1 MTKWLA
7 MLMACLALA
16 LAAAGCGDDDDE
28 GGGGGEATEEP
39 APTGDGKE
47 DAAEPGGKTVE
58 VSMQN
63 IAFDPE
69 SVTVDKGGTVR
80 WTNEESVGHD
90 VTKTGGPGPEFSSG
104 DPGGMG
110 QGDSYEETFQTAGKI
125 QYVCTVHA
133 DMKGTITVK

>member
-7 MLMACLALA
+7 MLTACLALA
-16 LAAAGCGDDDDE
+16 LAAAGCGDDDEDE

-47 DAAEPGGKTVE
+47 EAGGRLVE
-58 VSMQN
+58 VAMRD
-63 IAFDPE
+63 IAFEPA
-69 SVTVDKGGTVR
+69 SITINKGTTVT

-133 DMKGTITVK
+133 DSMEGTITVK